1 MRPPLLVVFLLS
13 LGAAARAVQPPEKSP
28 RVPVLPKTAAAT
40 AADVKIDAAFAGQL
54 SALGWTASRDG
65 SLSGP
70 DGARVPV
77 SVLKNASFLWRGGV
91 IVYDTTFQPVD
102 SGKLGPILRGLSVFS
117 EAAAMDPKAA
127 GRALAAWG
135 IPPAYDGNPILNPD
149 GSATYYGL
157 MLYQYYVKS
166 PDMLK
171 RLSQERLA
179 QALSRFKDAYNQA
192 FTLQAPDIAYDELAL
207 VWDRILGAPARAGE
221 QTLNLQPYPD
231 LGATLAKY
239 RAEIQADAA
248 SPGVAA
254 DPARLAGDR
263 SALAVLNT
271 LKTQR
276 YAANE
281 SIVPAPDSAATPA
294 AKAVALSGGMPGL
307 LKTLDRING
316 RPLTPEQQKAL
327 IESFPMGEL
336 VWRMGVQNLWRQ
348 GLTGQGVKVAV
359 IDQGVAPHPEL
370 DAAIASRQ
378 NFTAD
383 RGAALAGDHGTHVSG
398 IIHQLA
404 PDAKINSYIVF
415 PADNAGN
422 PKLVQDND
430 PGIRAAIRKA
440 VSDGN
445 RIISMSLGGSGPPSG
460 PTARLV
466 DEYAR
471 QGVIFVIAAGNERGT
486 QSIESPSDAPG
497 ALTVG
502 SLNVDGRM
510 SDYTSFG
517 LDFDTQKLK
526 YVVKDVFM
534 TPGQNIRSTL
544 PGGGYG
550 TMSGTSMATPA
561 LSGVVALLE
570 QASSFNPAPDPVTAS
585 QRIVDALRSSSAP
598 MNISTLPPD
607 VSLAQNFLV
616 VDPVAALN
624 ALRAQ
629 QNAVVGK

>member
-1 MRPPLLVVFLLS
+1 MI
-13 LGAAARAVQPPEKSP
+13 
-28 RVPVLPKTAAAT
+28 PVLPAITAATPDAVT
-40 AADVKIDAAFAGQL
+40 VGAAFAGRL
-54 SALGWTASRDG
+54 ASLGWTASRDG
-65 SLSGP
+65 SLSGR
-70 DGARVPV
+70 DGARVPID
-77 SVLKNASFLWRGGV
+77 VLTNASFLWHDGR

-102 SGKLGPILRGLSVFS
+102 ADKLGPILRGLAVFS
-117 EAAAMDPKAA
+117 EAAAMDPKAV

-135 IPPAYDGNPILNPD
+135 IPPAFDGNPILDPD

-166 PDMLK
+166 PDALK
-171 RLSQERLA
+171 RLSKERLS
-179 QALSRFKDAYNQA
+179 QALARFKDAYYQA
-192 FTLQAPDIAYDELAL
+192 FKQQAPDIAADELTL
-207 VWDRILGAPARAGE
+207 VWDRILGAPPRSGE
-221 QTLNLQPYPD
+221 QPLNLRPYPD

-239 RAEIQADAA
+239 RAEIEADAV

-254 DPARLAGDR
+254 DPARRAGDR
-263 SALAVLNT
+263 NALAVLNT

-276 YAANE
+276 YAVDE
-281 SIVPAPDSAATPA
+281 SIVPAPDSVAPA
-294 AKAVALSGGMPGL
+294 GKPVPLSSGMPGL

-316 RPLTPEQQKAL
+316 RPLTPDQQKAL

-378 NFTAD
+378 NFTSD

-415 PADNAGN
+415 PADDAGN

-430 PGIRAAIRKA
+430 PGIMAAIRKA
-440 VSDGN
+440 VADGN
-445 RIISMSLGGSGPPSG
+445 KIISMSLAGSGPPSE
-460 PTARLV
+460 PMSRLV
-466 DEYAR
+466 DKYAR
-471 QGVIFVIAAGNERGT
+471 RGVIFVVAAGNDRGT
-486 QSIESPSDAPG
+486 NSVESPSDAPG
-497 ALTVG
+497 ALSVG

-517 LDFDTQKLK
+517 LDFDTRKLK

-561 LSGVVALLE
+561 LSGVVALLQ

-585 QRIVDALRSSSAP
+585 QRIVDALRSGSAP
-598 MNISTLPPD
+598 MNLSTLPPD
-607 VSLAQNFLV
+607 VSLAQDFLV

-629 QNAVVGK
+629 QNSVVGK

>member
-1 MRPPLLVVFLLS
+1 MAF
-13 LGAAARAVQPPEKSP
+13 ARAVQPPEKTS
-28 RVPVLPKTAAAT
+28 RVPVLPKTAAEKAAT
-40 AADVKIDAAFAGQL
+40 VNVDAAFAGRL
-54 SALGWTASRDG
+54 SALGWKAGQDG

-70 DGARVPV
+70 DGARVPIA
-77 SVLKNASFLWRGGV
+77 VLRNASFLWRDGV
-91 IVYDTTFQPVD
+91 IVYDTTFQPVAED
-102 SGKLGPILRGLSVFS
+102 KLGPILRGLSIFS
-117 EAAAMDPKAA
+117 EAAAMDPQAV

-171 RLSQERLA
+171 RLSQERLS
-179 QALSRFKDAYNQA
+179 QALARFKDAYNQA
-192 FTLQAPDIAYDELAL
+192 FQQQAPDIAADELAL
-207 VWDRILGAPARAGE
+207 VWDRILGAPRRAGE
-221 QTLNLQPYPD
+221 QALALRPYPD

-248 SPGVAA
+248 SPGIAA
-254 DPARLAGDR
+254 DPTRQAGDR
-263 SALAVLNT
+263 NALAVLNT

-276 YAANE
+276 YAAHE
-281 SIVPAPDSAATPA
+281 SIVPAPDSAAPA
-294 AKAVALSGGMPGL
+294 GKPVPLSSGMPGL

-316 RPLTPEQQKAL
+316 RPLTPDQQKAL

-370 DAAIASRQ
+370 DGAIASRQ

-415 PADNAGN
+415 PADGAGN

-430 PGIRAAIRKA
+430 PGIMAAIRKA
-440 VSDGN
+440 VADGN
-445 RIISMSLGGSGPPSG
+445 KIISMSLAGSGPPSDAM
-460 PTARLV
+460 AREV
-466 DEYAR
+466 NEYAR
-471 QGVIFVIAAGNERGT
+471 QGVIFVVAAGNDRGT
-486 QSIESPSDAPG
+486 QSVESPSDAPG
-497 ALTVG
+497 ALSVG

-510 SDYTSFG
+510 SDYTSYG
-517 LDFDTQKLK
+517 LDFDTRKLK

-561 LSGVVALLE
+561 LSGVVALLQ

-598 MNISTLPPD
+598 MNLSTLPPD

-629 QNAVVGK
+629 QNSVVGK